1 MPISSTQE
9 VKISITKLTRPE
21 VHLEQVRL
29 TLPLRR
35 TPYYQLMVYGRHIG
49 YLRDAAGDAWYARI
63 RTRAA
68 SYYRRRLGLAATDDN
83 PGGLTYEQA
92 LTLAHEWFSSSGI
105 KPWAAEPKRIGVS
118 QELVVCPLPG
128 PYAVAHAVRDYV
140 EWKRL
145 AAAKSHFET
154 NLSSIN
160 FHIIPRLGNVLLSEF
175 NGEHLRRFVKDV
187 LETPPKRGNQPVESR
202 RPMDRMDDEQL
213 RKRKKTVNTLIG
225 ILRVAFQIAWENGKT
240 DSERAWRCLR
250 RIPAVDRPRVL
261 HLSRLECRELLANC
275 RPDLARL
282 VLGALYTGCR
292 MTELINMRCE
302 DVGRDGY
309 GVYVRPSKTF
319 RPRFVFLPDEGMA
332 WFLELIKNRK
342 PKELVFIRDDGR
354 PWYGNQKHLF
364 KAAVRETGLPD
375 EFTFHGLRHT
385 YASQLIQSGAT
396 VYAVGD
402 QLGHAD
408 PAQVLRTYGHL
419 APQMREAEVRQ
430 RFTVVSSKNDELAQA
445 RLEELSEWRD
455 SLHGGHWRE
464 YAKIVDVW
472 DPERSLEWG
481 RASRAIAPH
490 R

>member
-1 MPISSTQE
+1 MEAIL
-9 VKISITKLTRPE
+9 SITKLTRPDINSE
-21 VHLEQVRL
+21 KARLE
-29 TLPLRR
+29 LPARN
-35 TPYYQLMVYGRHIG
+35 TPYYQLIVYGRHIG
-49 YLRDAAGDAWYARI
+49 YLRDERGDAWYARI
-63 RTRAA
+63 RTRAH
-68 SYYRRRLGLAATDDN
+68 SYYRRRIGLAATQSN
-83 PGGLTYEQA
+83 PDGLTYEQA
-92 LTLAHEWFSSSGI
+92 LRLAHEWFSSSGI
-105 KPWAAEPKRIGVS
+105 RPWAAEAKRIGVS
-118 QELVVCPLPG
+118 QELAVCPLPG
-128 PYAVAHAVRDYV
+128 PYAVAHAINDYV

-160 FHIIPRLGNVLLSEF
+160 FHIIPRLGNIPLSEF
-175 NGEHLRRFVKDV
+175 NGEHLRRFVRDV
-187 LETPPKRGNQPVESR
+187 LETPPKRGNQPLGDR
-202 RPMDRMDDEQL
+202 RPIDRLDDEQL

-250 RIPAVDRPRVL
+250 RIPAVDRPRIL
-261 HLSRLECRELLANC
+261 HLSRNECRELLAYC

-292 MTELINMRCE
+292 MTELIGMRCE

-309 GVYVRPSKTF
+309 GVYVNPSKTF

-332 WFLELIKNRK
+332 WFLDLIRGRK
-342 PKELVFIRDDGR
+342 PKDLLFIRDDGR

-364 KAAVRETGLPD
+364 KAAVREAGLPD

-396 VYAVGD
+396 VYAVAD

-419 APQMREAEVRQ
+419 APQMRESEVRQ
-430 RFTVVSSKNDELAQA
+430 RFTVISSENDNVARSRHVELT
-445 RLEELSEWRD
+445 EWRN

-464 YAKIVDVW
+464 YAKISEVW
-472 DPERSLEWG
+472 DPERSLEWK
-481 RASRAIAPH
+481 RAPRSIASR
-490 R
+490 

>member
-1 MPISSTQE
+1 
-9 VKISITKLTRPE
+9 
-21 VHLEQVRL
+21 
-29 TLPLRR
+29 
-35 TPYYQLMVYGRHIG
+35 
-49 YLRDAAGDAWYARI
+49 
-63 RTRAA
+63 
-68 SYYRRRLGLAATDDN
+68 
-83 PGGLTYEQA
+83 
-92 LTLAHEWFSSSGI
+92 
-105 KPWAAEPKRIGVS
+105 
-118 QELVVCPLPG
+118 
-128 PYAVAHAVRDYV
+128 
-140 EWKRL
+140 
-145 AAAKSHFET
+145 
-154 NLSSIN
+154 
-160 FHIIPRLGNVLLSEF
+160 
-175 NGEHLRRFVKDV
+175 
-187 LETPPKRGNQPVESR
+187 
-202 RPMDRMDDEQL
+202 MDRMDDEQL

-261 HLSRLECRELLANC
+261 HLSRVECRELLANC

-292 MTELINMRCE
+292 VTELINMRCE

-309 GVYVRPSKTF
+309 GVYVSPSKSF

-332 WFLELIKNRK
+332 WFLDLIKNRK
-342 PKELVFIRDDGR
+342 PKDSVFMRDDGK

-364 KAAVRETGLPD
+364 KAAIRNTGLPD

-430 RFTVVSSKNDELAQA
+430 RFTVVSSENDEIAQA
-445 RLEELSEWRD
+445 RYEELTRWRD

-472 DPERSLEWG
+472 DPERSLEWK
-481 RASRAIAPH
+481 RAPRAIPPY